1 MSKKKVNKNYRHG
14 IRSTGISKH
23 GAMKAPKDLNM
34 RPKAHFVQQVRQDFN
49 LMAADRWAPAIRL
62 MREGGQV
69 VDFES
74 SEPSYKT
81 DHAAAMLALARLV
94 EK

>member
-1 MSKKKVNKNYRHG
+1 
-14 IRSTGISKH
+14 
-23 GAMKAPKDLNM
+23 MKLTLKRIGGRLKICYADEH
-34 RPKAHFVQQVRQDFN
+34 RRQQVEQPIREQVAQRGVAA
-49 LMAADRWAPAIRL
+49 AADRWAPAIKL
-62 MREGGQV
+62 MREGGHV
-69 VDFES
+69 ADFER